1 MRILSFKA
9 TRRSK
14 KRNQIFKL
22 SIFKELKIGVEYG
35 KDVYSDT
42 LYGLARSYIC
52 IFCNIMGFGR

>member
-42 LYGLARSYIC
+42 FKCSFLYLYFLQYYGVWAL
-52 IFCNIMGFGR
+52 M